1 MKKQDLGSKD
11 APDFFLEKDMWLIS
25 KNSAI
30 TEKKDNFIKRNWQ
43 GFERSVYSV
52 MKMKRAVG

>member
-1 MKKQDLGSKD
+1 MKKQDLGRKD

-30 TEKKDNFIKRNWQ
+30 TEK
-43 GFERSVYSV
+43 
-52 MKMKRAVG
+52 